1 MCLAGEGEGTEPGN
15 SPQESF
21 ALHQNEPLI
30 TQQLLSIRNH
40 MDCDFIY
47 DLWINNLQPILKV
60 KDDKLL
66 LLHLFFNS
74 CQGKMF
80 IIRRGSL
87 WLYAIFHVSSVR
99 YNSRFSVFNYLQMQL
114 KPTMSWIPV
123 FLNNMSVLECDIS
136 CANKAPKRRRNQF
149 GWNPQSDLRP
159 SLSAAK
165 FINHCQWNICSIP
178 QWISNITPQELFSF
192 NVPIVPCWQI
202 QMYLNE

>member
-60 KDDKLL
+60 KDDKLH

-74 CQGKMF
+74 CQG
-80 IIRRGSL
+80 
-87 WLYAIFHVSSVR
+87 
-99 YNSRFSVFNYLQMQL
+99 
-114 KPTMSWIPV
+114 
-123 FLNNMSVLECDIS
+123 
-136 CANKAPKRRRNQF
+136 
-149 GWNPQSDLRP
+149 
-159 SLSAAK
+159 
-165 FINHCQWNICSIP
+165 
-178 QWISNITPQELFSF
+178 
-192 NVPIVPCWQI
+192 
-202 QMYLNE
+202 